1 MERHRSAALGLLLAL
16 TTATVATAQSTE
28 SSTGTA
34 NAATKPASD
43 SAGKVTLAAKPFSDS
58 AAKAAYDSALIAN
71 AIPAFFRDIQA
82 NAFVSFGD
90 TYNLNSP
97 TDQLNGLRFF
107 DNRANSMGLDGAE
120 LVVQKP
126 VSKAGDAGFRVDLV
140 AGTAL
145 AKAQASGLNLGTSG
159 DLQQAFFS
167 YIAPAGTGLRFDIGK
182 FVTSMG
188 YELIEGYDGYNTNY
202 SRSLLFNY
210 AIPLTHTGVK
220 ATYAFSPKVSLMG
233 IIANG
238 WDNAIDN
245 NASKSVGGMLTILP
259 SAPVALYFNYMGGP
273 EKADTN
279 GFVRHVFDF
288 VGTVKVSDALSLAL
302 NADYGLEQGAS
313 VVTAGDDAVWSGVAG
328 YATITPSASPFSL
341 GLRLETFKDDGGTR
355 LGFGKVRA
363 NEFTITPAF
372 KFGKNFVVR
381 PEARYDWVDQP
392 IFNDDNGALKKS
404 QGTIGINAIFVY

>member
-1 MERHRSAALGLLLAL
+1 MERYRSAALGILLAL
-16 TTATVATAQSTE
+16 TAASVATAQSSE
-28 SSTGTA
+28 SSTSTA

-43 SAGKVTLAAKPFSDS
+43 SATKPASDSAGKVTLAALAAKPFSDS

-97 TDQLNGLRFF
+97 SDQLNGLRFF

-120 LVVQKP
+120 LVIQKA
-126 VSKAGDAGFRVDLV
+126 VAKAGDAGFRVDLV

-167 YIAPAGTGLRFDIGK
+167 YIAPAGTGLRFDVGK

-202 SRSLLFNY
+202 SRGLLFNY

-220 ATYAFSPKVSLMG
+220 ATYSFSPKVSLMG
-233 IIANG
+233 IVTNG
-238 WDNAIDN
+238 WDDAVDN
-245 NASKSVGGMLTILP
+245 NSSKSVGGMLTIP
-259 SAPVALYFNYMGGP
+259 PADPVAPHFNYLGRP
-273 EKADTN
+273 EK
-279 GFVRHVFDF
+279 
-288 VGTVKVSDALSLAL
+288 
-302 NADYGLEQGAS
+302 
-313 VVTAGDDAVWSGVAG
+313 
-328 YATITPSASPFSL
+328 P
-341 GLRLETFKDDGGTR
+341 
-355 LGFGKVRA
+355 
-363 NEFTITPAF
+363 
-372 KFGKNFVVR
+372 
-381 PEARYDWVDQP
+381 
-392 IFNDDNGALKKS
+392 
-404 QGTIGINAIFVY
+404 

>member
-1 MERHRSAALGLLLAL
+1 LERYRSAALGLLLAL
-16 TTATVATAQSTE
+16 TTTATVATAQSTE
-28 SSTGTA
+28 SPTPSAT
-34 NAATKPASD
+34 AATKPA
-43 SAGKVTLAAKPFSDS
+43 TDS
-58 AAKAAYDSALIAN
+58 AAKAAADSALIAN

-97 TDQLNGLRFF
+97 PDQLNGLRFF
-107 DNRANSMGLDGAE
+107 DNRSNSLGIDGAE
-120 LVVQKP
+120 LVLQKA
-126 VSKAGDAGFRVDLV
+126 VAKIGDAGFRIDLV

-145 AKAQASGLNLGTSG
+145 PKAQASGLNFGSGG
-159 DLQQAFFS
+159 DLQQAYVS
-167 YIAPAGTGLRFDIGK
+167 YIANAGTGLRFDAGK

-210 AIPLTHTGVK
+210 AIPLTHTGIK
-220 ATYAFSPKVSLMG
+220 ASYSFSPKVSLMG
-233 IIANG
+233 IVANG

-245 NASKSVGGMLTILP
+245 NAGKSFGGMLTILP
-259 SAPVALYFNYMGGP
+259 AAPVALYFNYMGGP
-273 EKADTN
+273 EKPDTN

-288 VGTVKVSDALSLAL
+288 VGTVKVSDVLSLAL
-302 NADYGLEQGAS
+302 NADYGIEQGAS
-313 VVTAGDDAVWSGVAG
+313 LVKSDDDAVWSGVAG
-328 YATITPSASPFSL
+328 YATITPTASPFSL

-372 KFGKNFVVR
+372 KFGKNIVVR
-381 PEARYDWVDQP
+381 PEARWDWTDQP
-392 IFNDDNGALKKS
+392 VFSDDNGGLKKS
-404 QGTIGINAIFVY
+404 QGTVALEALWVY

>member
-1 MERHRSAALGLLLAL
+1 MERHRSAALGILLAL
-16 TTATVATAQSTE
+16 STTATVASAQSAE
-28 SSTGTA
+28 SPTP
-34 NAATKPASD
+34 AATA
-43 SAGKVTLAAKPFSDS
+43 AAKPASDS
-58 AAKAAYDSALIAN
+58 AAKAAADSALIAN

-97 TDQLNGLRFF
+97 PDQLNGLRFF
-107 DNRANSMGLDGAE
+107 DNRSNSLGLDGAE
-120 LVVQKP
+120 VVLQKA
-126 VSKAGDAGFRVDLV
+126 VAKAGDAGFRIDLV

-145 AKAQASGLNLGTSG
+145 PKAQASGLGFGTGG
-159 DLQQAFFS
+159 DLQQAFVS
-167 YIAPAGTGLRFDIGK
+167 YIANAGTGLRFDVGK

-220 ATYAFSPKVSLMG
+220 ATYSFSPKVSLMG
-233 IIANG
+233 IVANG

-245 NASKSVGGMLTILP
+245 NAGKSFGGMLTILP
-259 SAPVALYFNYMGGP
+259 ASPVALYFNYMGGP
-273 EKADTN
+273 EKPDTN

-288 VGTVKVSDALSLAL
+288 VGTVKVSDMLSLAL

-313 VVTAGDDAVWSGVAG
+313 VVKAGDDAVWSGVAG
-328 YATITPSASPFSL
+328 YATITPPASPFSL

-355 LGFGKVRA
+355 LGFGKVRV

-372 KFGKNFVVR
+372 KFGKNIVVR
-381 PEARYDWVDQP
+381 PEARYDWTDQT

-404 QGTIGINAIFVY
+404 QGTVALEALWVY

>member
-1 MERHRSAALGLLLAL
+1 LERHRSAALGILLAL
-16 TTATVATAQSTE
+16 SSTTTIATAQSTE
-28 SSTGTA
+28 SSTT
-34 NAATKPASD
+34 NSAA
-43 SAGKVTLAAKPFSDS
+43 AAKPAPDS
-58 AAKAAYDSALIAN
+58 AAKAASDSAAIAN

-97 TDQLNGLRFF
+97 PDQLNGLRFF
-107 DNRANSMGLDGAE
+107 DSRSNSMGLDGAE

-126 VSKAGDAGFRVDLV
+126 VAKAGDAGFRIDLV

-145 AKAQASGLNLGTSG
+145 PKAQAAGLNLGTSG

-167 YIAPAGTGLRFDIGK
+167 YIAPAGTGLRLDIGK

-220 ATYAFSPKVSLMG
+220 ASYSFSPKVSLMG

-238 WDNAIDN
+238 WDNAVDN
-245 NASKSVGGMLTILP
+245 NASKSFGGMLTILP
-259 SAPVALYFNYMGGP
+259 VAPVALYFNYMGGP
-273 EKADTN
+273 EKTDTN
-279 GFVRHVFDF
+279 GFVRHVGDF
-288 VGTVKVSDALSLAL
+288 VATVKVSDALQLAF
-302 NADYGLEQGAS
+302 NADYGFEQHAS
-313 VVTAGDDAVWSGVAG
+313 LVKPGDDAVWSGVAG
-328 YATITPSASPFSL
+328 YATITPAASPFSL
-341 GLRLETFKDDGGTR
+341 GLRIETFKDDGGTR
-355 LGFGKVRA
+355 LGFGKARA

-381 PEARYDWVDQP
+381 PEARYDWVDQA
-392 IFNDDNGALKKS
+392 IFADDNGPNKKS

>member
-1 MERHRSAALGLLLAL
+1 LERHRSAALGVLLAL
-16 TTATVATAQSTE
+16 STTATVATAQSTE
-28 SSTGTA
+28 ASTPTA
-34 NAATKPASD
+34 AAATKP
-43 SAGKVTLAAKPFSDS
+43 VSDS
-58 AAKAAYDSALIAN
+58 AAKAAADSALIAN

-97 TDQLNGLRFF
+97 PDQLNGLRFF
-107 DNRANSMGLDGAE
+107 DSRSNSMGLDGAE

-126 VSKAGDAGFRVDLV
+126 VAKAGDAGFRVDLV

-145 AKAQASGLNLGTSG
+145 AKAQAAGLNLGTSG

-220 ATYAFSPKVSLMG
+220 ASYSFSPKVSLMG

-238 WDNAIDN
+238 WDNAVDN
-245 NASKSVGGMLTILP
+245 NAGKSFGGMLTILP
-259 SAPVALYFNYMGGP
+259 TSSVALYFNYMGGP
-273 EKADTN
+273 EKTDTN
-279 GFVRHVFDF
+279 GFVRHVGDF
-288 VGTVKVSDALSLAL
+288 VGTLKLSDALQLAI
-302 NADYGLEQGAS
+302 NADYGIEQGAS
-313 VVTAGDDAVWSGVAG
+313 LVKPGDDAVWSGVAG
-328 YATITPSASPFSL
+328 YAVITPAASPFSL
-341 GLRLETFKDDGGTR
+341 GVRLETFKDDGGTR
-355 LGFGKVRA
+355 LGFGKVRG

-392 IFNDDNGALKKS
+392 IFNDDNGTLKKS

>member
-1 MERHRSAALGLLLAL
+1 LERHRSAALGILLAL
-16 TTATVATAQSTE
+16 STTATVASAQSAE
-28 SSTGTA
+28 SPTP
-34 NAATKPASD
+34 AATA
-43 SAGKVTLAAKPFSDS
+43 AAKPASDS
-58 AAKAAYDSALIAN
+58 AAKAAADSALIAN

-107 DNRANSMGLDGAE
+107 DNRSNSLGLDGAE
-120 LVVQKP
+120 LVVQKA

-145 AKAQASGLNLGTSG
+145 AKAQASGLSLGTSG

-167 YIAPAGTGLRFDIGK
+167 YIANAGTGLRFDVGK

-220 ATYAFSPKVSLMG
+220 ASYSFSPKVSLMG
-233 IIANG
+233 IVANG
-238 WDNAIDN
+238 WDNAVDN
-245 NASKSVGGMLTILP
+245 NAGKSFGGMLTILP
-259 SAPVALYFNYMGGP
+259 AAPVAIYLNYMGGP
-273 EKADTN
+273 EKTDTN

-288 VGTVKVSDALSLAL
+288 VGTVKVSDVLSLAL

-313 VVTAGDDAVWSGVAG
+313 VVKAGDDAVWSGVAG
-328 YATITPSASPFSL
+328 YATITPTASPFSL

-355 LGFGKVRA
+355 LGFGKARV

-372 KFGKNFVVR
+372 KFGKNIVVR
-381 PEARYDWVDQP
+381 PEARYDWTDQT
-392 IFNDDNGALKKS
+392 IFNDDNGSLKKS
-404 QGTIGINAIFVY
+404 KGTVALEALWVY

>member
-1 MERHRSAALGLLLAL
+1 MERHGSAALGLLLAL
-16 TTATVATAQSTE
+16 VTASVATAQSAE
-28 SSTGTA
+28 SPTITTA
-34 NAATKPASD
+34 STKPASD
-43 SAGKVTLAAKPFSDS
+43 SA
-58 AAKAAYDSALIAN
+58 AKAAADSALIAN

-97 TDQLNGLRFF
+97 PDQLNGLRFF
-107 DNRANSMGLDGAE
+107 DNRSNSLGLDGAE
-120 LVVQKP
+120 VVLQRP
-126 VSKAGDAGFRVDLV
+126 VTKAGDAGFRIDVV

-145 AKAQASGLNLGTSG
+145 AKAQAAGLNFGSSG

-167 YIAPAGTGLRFDIGK
+167 YIAPAGTGLRFDVGK

-188 YELIEGYDGYNTNY
+188 YEVIEGYDGYNTNY

-220 ATYAFSPKVSLMG
+220 ATYSFSPKVSLMG
-233 IIANG
+233 IVANG
-238 WDNAIDN
+238 WDNAVDN
-245 NASKSVGGMLTILP
+245 NAGKSVGGMLTILP
-259 SAPVALYFNYMGGP
+259 AAPVALYFNYMGGP
-273 EKADTN
+273 EKPDTN

-313 VVTAGDDAVWSGVAG
+313 LVTAGDDAVWSGVAG
-328 YATITPSASPFSL
+328 YATIAPTASPFSL
-341 GLRLETFKDDGGTR
+341 GLRLETFRDDGGTR

-372 KFGKNFVVR
+372 KVSKNFVVR

-392 IFNDDNGALKKS
+392 IFSDDNGTLKKS

>member
-1 MERHRSAALGLLLAL
+1 MS
-16 TTATVATAQSTE
+16 TATVAMAQSTTAE
-28 SSTGTA
+28 TSTSSATT
-34 NAATKPASD
+34 ATKP
-43 SAGKVTLAAKPFSDS
+43 VSDS
-58 AAKAAYDSALIAN
+58 AAKAAADSALIAN

-97 TDQLNGLRFF
+97 PDQLNGLRFF
-107 DNRANSMGLDGAE
+107 DNRSNSMGLDGAE
-120 LVVQKP
+120 LVLQKA
-126 VSKAGDAGFRVDLV
+126 VSKIGDAGFRVDVV
-140 AGTAL
+140 AGSAL
-145 AKAQASGLNLGTSG
+145 AKAQASGLSFGTNG
-159 DLQQAFFS
+159 DLQQAFVS
-167 YIAPAGTGLRFDIGK
+167 YIANAGTGLRFDAGK

-188 YELIEGYDGYNTNY
+188 YELIEGFDGYNTNY

-220 ATYAFSPKVSLMG
+220 ASYSFSPKVSLMG

-238 WDNAIDN
+238 WDNAVDN
-245 NASKSVGGMLTILP
+245 NSGKSFGGMLTILP
-259 SAPVALYFNYMGGP
+259 ASPVALYFNYMGGP

-279 GFVRHVFDF
+279 GFVRHTFDF
-288 VGTVKVSDALSLAL
+288 VGTLKVSDALQLAL

-313 VVTAGDDAVWSGVAG
+313 LVKAGDDAVWSGVAG
-328 YATITPSASPFSL
+328 YATITPPTGPFSL

-372 KFGKNFVVR
+372 KLGKNFVVR

-392 IFNDDNGALKKS
+392 IFNDDNGSLKKS

>member
-1 MERHRSAALGLLLAL
+1 
-16 TTATVATAQSTE
+16 
-28 SSTGTA
+28 
-34 NAATKPASD
+34 
-43 SAGKVTLAAKPFSDS
+43 
-58 AAKAAYDSALIAN
+58 LIAN
-71 AIPAFFRDIQA
+71 AIPAFFRDIQV

-107 DNRANSMGLDGAE
+107 DNRSNNLGLDGAE
-120 LVVQKP
+120 LVIQKA
-126 VSKAGDAGFRVDLV
+126 VAKAGDAGFRIDVV

-145 AKAQASGLNLGTSG
+145 PKAQASGLNFGTGG
-159 DLQQAFFS
+159 DLQQAYFS
-167 YIAPAGTGLRFDIGK
+167 YIANAGTGLRFDVGK

-220 ATYAFSPKVSLMG
+220 ASYSFSPKVSLMG

-238 WDNAIDN
+238 WDNAVDN
-245 NASKSVGGMLTILP
+245 NAGKSFGGMLTILP
-259 SAPVALYFNYMGGP
+259 AAPVALYINYMGGP

-279 GFVRHVFDF
+279 GFVRHVVDF
-288 VGTVKVSDALSLAL
+288 ITTLKVNDALSLAV
-302 NADYGLEQGAS
+302 NADYGIEQGAS
-313 VVTAGDDAVWSGVAG
+313 LVKAGDDAVWSGVAA
-328 YATITPSASPFSL
+328 YATITPPASTFSL

-355 LGFGKVRA
+355 LGFGKARA

-372 KFGKNFVVR
+372 KFGKNIVVR
-381 PEARYDWVDQP
+381 PEARYDWTDQP
-392 IFNDDNGALKKS
+392 IFSDDKGVLKKN
-404 QGTIGINAIFVY
+404 QGTVALEALWVY